1 VKADPLSEQVQ
12 IETCTCDVLP
22 EHLKTENAVDDLVNE
37 LKAQLH
43 QAEAPRWTRGLAG
56 RRSQMAP
63 LSAILHVTP
72 SRLVG
77 TSG

>member
-1 VKADPLSEQVQ
+1 MKTDPLSEQVQ
-12 IETCTCDVLP
+12 IETCAWDVLP
-22 EHLKTENAVDDLVNE
+22 KHLKTENVVDDPVNE
-37 LKAQLH
+37 LKTQLH
-43 QAEAPRWTRGLAG
+43 QAEAPKWTWGLAG
-56 RRSQMAP
+56 RRPQMAP